1 MQDASPMVTAMSR
14 FWYEKKVRREEIWRC
29 HVGPHGLCMSSHIHY
44 ISTTHVVQYRLRG
57 FGHHAIQFESL
68 GGTFFVLE
76 VLRHR

>member
-1 MQDASPMVTAMSR
+1 MQDASPMVMAMSK
-14 FWYEKKVRREEIWRC
+14 FWYEKKVRREEIWRW

-68 GGTFFVLE
+68 GGHILCFRSFET
-76 VLRHR
+76 